1 MFFSP
6 SNSNNYLVNYLYFS
20 ELSCFVIEA
29 SCLLYVMITE
39 YPHMNFKKN
48 SLCYTEDDLQSTDFS
63 QKQEDYMKE
72 TVVDIKNRRSV
83 KRLTNDF
90 NLGRM
95 NAPSGGNRQPAVFI
109 VVQNREWIDKLCV
122 LNAKIAGAPEGWDVF
137 YGAPTLI
144 VVAASTSSP
153 DAVKDG
159 SLASGNM
166 LDAAYALGLGGRW
179 INRADGM
186 LEDEL
191 GKELLKEAGYE
202 GDYIGVGNVILG
214 YPAGDFPA
222 PLSHKED
229 YYRIIR

>member
-1 MFFSP
+1 MGCAMLSLIKIAVVIFSVFGVTWIGYATCVKEYKKEQI
-6 SNSNNYLVNYLYFS
+6 SDA
-20 ELSCFVIEA
+20 ELMEVLEA
-29 SCLLYVMITE
+29 
-39 YPHMNFKKN
+39 
-48 SLCYTEDDLQSTDFS
+48 
-63 QKQEDYMKE
+63 
-72 TVVDIKNRRSV
+72 
-83 KRLTNDF
+83 
-90 NLGRM
+90 GM

-159 SLASGNM
+159 SLAIGNM
-166 LDAAYALGLGGRW
+166 LNAAYALGLGGRW